1 MLSSASGEFNFR
13 LSVVPDM
20 TNESEDEHGEF
31 GGEMLPGCD
40 SSVKEKRYVDLH
52 KSLKTFV
59 NKLFKY
65 KIIKLKNYLYLWH
78 TCKKK
83 ILPLHVI
90 NYKTEARARLCNL
103 ITLIKEINVLWN
115 KGMSLNC
122 Y

>member
-1 MLSSASGEFNFR
+1 MNLTTSMGN
-13 LSVVPDM
+13 LVVNCFLAVIP
-20 TNESEDEHGEF
+20 
-31 GGEMLPGCD
+31 LL
-40 SSVKEKRYVDLH
+40 KKKRYVNLH
-52 KSLKTFV
+52 KSLKTFE

>member
-1 MLSSASGEFNFR
+1 M
-13 LSVVPDM
+13 
-20 TNESEDEHGEF
+20 
-31 GGEMLPGCD
+31 
-40 SSVKEKRYVDLH
+40 
-52 KSLKTFV
+52 
-59 NKLFKY
+59 
-65 KIIKLKNYLYLWH
+65 
-78 TCKKK
+78 K